1 MDVIVKSK
9 HTAVSE
15 QVKDYA
21 RAKVGKLDRYLPSLR
36 DAVVEIAREGTRSA
50 SHRYVVQVTVDS
62 SGTYLRAEER
72 ASQPRAAIDQAV
84 DVMARQIRRH
94 KQRLYGRSRS
104 TLAKEVTLRKAAP
117 AGKEPEEE
125 EEEEELIL
133 GRVVRVKRFRIK
145 PMTEEEAL
153 EQMELLGHD
162 FFLFLDASTDQ
173 YAVLYRRRDGHYGL
187 IIPEVS

>member
-1 MDVIVKSK
+1 MEVTVKGK
-9 HTAVSE
+9 HTAVPE

-36 DAVVEIAREGTRSA
+36 EAVVEIAQEGTRSA

-62 SGTYLRAEER
+62 GGTYLRAEER

-117 AGKEPEEE
+117 ALEEPEEE
-125 EEEEELIL
+125 EELVL
-133 GRVVRVKRFRIK
+133 GRVVRVKRFPIK

>member
-1 MDVIVKSK
+1 MEVTIKGK
-9 HTAVSE
+9 HTTVPE
-15 QVKDYA
+15 RVKDYA
-21 RAKVGKLDRYLPSLR
+21 RKKVGKLDRYLPSLR
-36 DAVVEIAREGTRSA
+36 DAVVEIAQEGTRSA
-50 SHRYVVQVTVDS
+50 SHRYVVQVTVES
-62 SGTYLRAEER
+62 NGTYLRAEER
-72 ASQPRAAIDQAV
+72 ASQPRAAIDRAV

-117 AGKEPEEE
+117 ALEEPEEE
-125 EEEEELIL
+125 EEELVL
-133 GRVVRVKRFRIK
+133 GKVVRVKRFPIK

-162 FFLFLDASTDQ
+162 FFFFLDAATDQ

>member
-1 MDVIVKSK
+1 MEIIIKGK
-9 HTAVSE
+9 HTAVSDR
-15 QVKDYA
+15 VKEYA
-21 RAKVGKLDRYLPSLR
+21 RAKVGKLDRYLPNLR

-62 SGTYLRAEER
+62 SGTFLRAEER

-117 AGKEPEEE
+117 AEEE
-125 EEEEELIL
+125 PEEEEELIL
-133 GRVVRVKRFRIK
+133 GKVVRVKRFSIK